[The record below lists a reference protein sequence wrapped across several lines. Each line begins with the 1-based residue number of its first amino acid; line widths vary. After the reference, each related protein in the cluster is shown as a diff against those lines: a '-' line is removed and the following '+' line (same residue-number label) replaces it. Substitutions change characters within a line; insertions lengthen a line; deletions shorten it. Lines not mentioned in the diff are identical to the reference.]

1 MASKAALD
9 AFAWCAAPEFA
20 DSNVRF
26 TTINMPL
33 VRTPMIAPTKLY
45 DAFPAL
51 TPDEAAELVM
61 KAVIEQPKRVATGL
75 GLLGAVAQ
83 AVTPGISEFVLN
95 QAFRL
100 FPDSLAAQGV
110 TDAEAD
116 AQAAIVDPVELARKL
131 FSQVFSGVH
140 W

>member
-1 MASKAALD
+1 MRSRCAPPASLPTA
-9 AFAWCAAPEFA
+9 
-20 DSNVRF
+20 NVRF

-61 KAVIEQPKRVATGL
+61 TAVIDKPKRVATGL
-75 GLLGAVAQ
+75 GRAGALAQ
-83 AVTPGISEFVLN
+83 AVAPGISEFVLN

-100 FPDSLAAQGV
+100 FPESAAARG
-110 TDAEAD
+110 
-116 AQAAIVDPVELARKL
+116 AIGPGRPTNPRHCTDPVDLARKL
-131 FSQVFSGVH
+131 FAQVFGGVY